1 MCQVLGHKN
10 GWFNAIVLK
19 LDCTCRNHLDE
30 LLKQMRGSHLWIL
43 DSGGWGWGLGVC
55 IGSWCCSG
63 DHTSGTTCLRDWFS
77 IPTEQQHQNCLWSFQ
92 TQPPPQRGCASAP
105 LPDRLSSLV
114 WHETWPFWYVLKSAL
129 VTFSSDSHLLPGLK
143 PMAQCLQ
150 ITPLEPSV

>member
-55 IGSWCCSG
+55 IGS
-63 DHTSGTTCLRDWFS
+63 
-77 IPTEQQHQNCLWSFQ
+77 
-92 TQPPPQRGCASAP
+92 
-105 LPDRLSSLV
+105 
-114 WHETWPFWYVLKSAL
+114 
-129 VTFSSDSHLLPGLK
+129 
-143 PMAQCLQ
+143 
-150 ITPLEPSV
+150 